1 VRENQLIV
9 YNKKSL
15 AIVAVVGIFAILT
28 SSAAMASTMI
38 QPAHALTR
46 FFNCT
51 TSVANSTHH
60 LTVQDVN
67 ACYNKEFHSTGG
79 PEVGTIT
86 TTTGSGEHKAS
97 TQQQQQQQSNHHHD
111 ITNITPTT

>member
-1 VRENQLIV
+1 VRENQLIA
-9 YNKKSL
+9 YNKTSL

-79 PEVGTIT
+79 PGVGTITT

-97 TQQQQQQQSNHHHD
+97 TQQQNNHHRD

>member
-1 VRENQLIV
+1 MKRWGENQLIV
-9 YNKKSL
+9 YNKTSL
-15 AIVAVVGIFAILT
+15 AIIAVVGIFAILT
-28 SSAAMASTMI
+28 SSAAMASMI
-38 QPAHALTR
+38 QPVHALTR

-51 TSVANSTHH
+51 TSLANSTHH

-79 PEVGTIT
+79 PGVGTIT

-97 TQQQQQQQSNHHHD
+97 TQQQQQNNRHHD